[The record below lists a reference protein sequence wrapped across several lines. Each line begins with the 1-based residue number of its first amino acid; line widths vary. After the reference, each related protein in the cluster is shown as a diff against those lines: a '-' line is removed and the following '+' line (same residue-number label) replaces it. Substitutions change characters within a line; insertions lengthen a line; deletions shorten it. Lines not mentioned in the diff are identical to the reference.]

1 MPNKKSERKTAAR
14 NLIFLAVVL
23 LGIIYGLATK

>member
-1 MPNKKSERKTAAR
+1 MPNNKPKRKTVIR
-14 NLIFLAVVL
+14 NLVFLAVVL